1 MAKEKSNSKSKQ
13 KPDKHSGSKAGKKG
27 AGKKKSPAAS
37 AETPAAVEIESS
49 AAATGVTETKPSKK
63 EKSAAKAARKSAE
76 RDATEAARAARKAA
90 KQAAKKAAKD
100 APDAADTA
108 NDPGAAMPRF
118 KHLRAKR
125 LSSGK
130 GPTPREIGESLV
142 ALFNAGKAEE
152 AESTWYHR
160 KIESIESEGQVF
172 DGIKGVAEKCAWWN
186 ANFTIVN
193 MRAAELYACATGF
206 TVVYKGR
213 VKGPDG
219 VERDANEVGVYTV
232 EKGRIVREQF
242 MS

>member
-1 MAKEKSNSKSKQ
+1 MSKQ
-13 KPDKHSGSKAGKKG
+13 KSKKR
-27 AGKKKSPAAS
+27 KSPSEIVVEPASEAGTDTAS
-37 AETPAAVEIESS
+37 APKDA
-49 AAATGVTETKPSKK
+49 KPSKDAK
-63 EKSAAKAARKSAE
+63 AAAKLDKVTAKAAKAAARDAEKAAEKEARKS
-76 RDATEAARAARKAA
+76 RKAA
-90 KQAAKKAAKD
+90 KRAATD
-100 APDAADTA
+100 VGD
-108 NDPGAAMPRF
+108 GAMPRF
-118 KHLRAKR
+118 RHLRDKR

-130 GPTPREIGESLV
+130 GPSPREIGESLV

-172 DGIKGVAEKCAWWN
+172 DGIKGVAEKSAWWN
-186 ANFTIVN
+186 ANFTVVS

-242 MS
+242 MV

>member
-1 MAKEKSNSKSKQ
+1 MSKQ
-13 KPDKHSGSKAGKKG
+13 KSKKR
-27 AGKKKSPAAS
+27 KSPSEIVVEPASEAGTDTAS
-37 AETPAAVEIESS
+37 APKDA
-49 AAATGVTETKPSKK
+49 KPSKDAK
-63 EKSAAKAARKSAE
+63 AAAKLDKVAAKAAKAAARDAEKAAEKEARKS
-76 RDATEAARAARKAA
+76 RKAA
-90 KQAAKKAAKD
+90 KRAATD
-100 APDAADTA
+100 VGD
-108 NDPGAAMPRF
+108 GAMPRF
-118 KHLRAKR
+118 RHLRDKR

-130 GPTPREIGESLV
+130 GPSPREIGESLV

-172 DGIKGVAEKCAWWN
+172 DGIKGVAEKSAWWN
-186 ANFTIVN
+186 ANFTVVS

-242 MS
+242 MV

>member
-1 MAKEKSNSKSKQ
+1 MSKQ
-13 KPDKHSGSKAGKKG
+13 KSKKR
-27 AGKKKSPAAS
+27 KSPSEIVVEPASEAGTDTAS
-37 AETPAAVEIESS
+37 APKDA
-49 AAATGVTETKPSKK
+49 KPSKDAK
-63 EKSAAKAARKSAE
+63 AAAKLDKVAAKAAKAAARDAEKAAEKEARKS
-76 RDATEAARAARKAA
+76 RKAA
-90 KQAAKKAAKD
+90 KRAATD
-100 APDAADTA
+100 VGD
-108 NDPGAAMPRF
+108 GAMPRF
-118 KHLRAKR
+118 RHLRDKR

-130 GPTPREIGESLV
+130 GPSPREIGESLV

-172 DGIKGVAEKCAWWN
+172 DGVKGVAEKSAWWN
-186 ANFTIVN
+186 ANFTVVS

-242 MS
+242 MV

>member
-1 MAKEKSNSKSKQ
+1 MSKQ
-13 KPDKHSGSKAGKKG
+13 KSKKR
-27 AGKKKSPAAS
+27 KSPSEIVVEPASEAGTDTAS
-37 AETPAAVEIESS
+37 APKDA
-49 AAATGVTETKPSKK
+49 KPSKDARAAAK
-63 EKSAAKAARKSAE
+63 LDKVAAKAAKAAARDVEKAAEKEAEKEARKS
-76 RDATEAARAARKAA
+76 RKAA
-90 KQAAKKAAKD
+90 KRAATD
-100 APDAADTA
+100 VGD
-108 NDPGAAMPRF
+108 GAMPRF
-118 KHLRAKR
+118 RHLRDKR

-130 GPTPREIGESLV
+130 GPSPREIGESLV

-172 DGIKGVAEKCAWWN
+172 DGIKGVAEKSAWWN
-186 ANFTIVN
+186 ANFTVVS

-242 MS
+242 MV